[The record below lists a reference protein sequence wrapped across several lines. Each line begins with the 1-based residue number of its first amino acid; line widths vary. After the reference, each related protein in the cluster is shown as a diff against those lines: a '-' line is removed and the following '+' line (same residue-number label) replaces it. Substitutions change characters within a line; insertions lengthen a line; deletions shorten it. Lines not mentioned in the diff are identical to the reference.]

1 MKFTLLFLF
10 FYAVLPIHG
19 QSQVNQLD
27 ENGLKTGKWER
38 KYVNGNYRYKG
49 QFEKDKEVGV
59 FYFFSEYNN
68 TTPYLIK
75 EFTKD
80 NPVCSVR
87 FYTRAGI
94 LESEGKMLGKLHVGK
109 WLYYGP
115 NGKRIVLEEN
125 YKDGVFHGPIKI
137 FYRDGS
143 LTEEINYKN
152 GIMHGNSIR
161 YTDLGQLVSKIPYFE
176 GKINGEVFYY
186 DNNGVILENGYYI
199 NGKKVGD
206 WKLYLDGKLQ
216 KIVQPNKKKER
227 APIPYK
233 VMLERI
239 KMRQNGASN

>member
-1 MKFTLLFLF
+1 MKFPLFLILL
-10 FYAVLPIHG
+10 YASIQL
-19 QSQVNQLD
+19 QSQPKVNQLD

-38 KYVNGNYRYKG
+38 KYNNGNFRYKG

-59 FYFFSEYNN
+59 FYFFSEFNN
-68 TTPYLIK
+68 NIPYLIK
-75 EFTKD
+75 EYTLGS
-80 NPVCSVR
+80 PVCSVR
-87 FYTRAGI
+87 FYTSAGV
-94 LESEGKMLGKLHVGK
+94 LESEGKMEGKAHVGK
-109 WLYYGP
+109 WLYYGI
-115 NGKRIVLEEN
+115 NGKQIILEEN
-125 YKDGVFHGPIKI
+125 YKKGVYHGPVKI

-186 DNNGVILENGYYI
+186 DNNGVILENGCYI

-206 WKLYLDGKLQ
+206 WKLYLDGELQ

-227 APIPYK
+227 APVPYK

-239 KMRQNGASN
+239 KMRQSRASN